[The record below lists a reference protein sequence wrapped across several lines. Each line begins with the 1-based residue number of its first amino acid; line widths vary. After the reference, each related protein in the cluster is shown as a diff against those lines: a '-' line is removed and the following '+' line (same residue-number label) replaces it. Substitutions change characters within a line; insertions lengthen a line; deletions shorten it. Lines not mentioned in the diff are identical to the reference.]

1 MTRAD
6 HVIATCRIRLAATR
20 ELEATGPDYAS
31 ARDALL
37 AEIPEDHR
45 LTCSSGETQCC
56 VPMIRSAR
64 IACR

>member
-45 LTCSSGETQCC
+45 LLHLITLE
-56 VPMIRSAR
+56 
-64 IACR
+64 